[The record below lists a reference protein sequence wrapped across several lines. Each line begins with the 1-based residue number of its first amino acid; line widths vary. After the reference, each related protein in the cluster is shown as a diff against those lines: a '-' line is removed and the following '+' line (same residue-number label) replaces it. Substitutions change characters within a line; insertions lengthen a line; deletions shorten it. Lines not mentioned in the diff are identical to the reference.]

1 MLKNDRSGDQGHSTL
16 DDAAR
21 AWRMREQPS
30 KIPERPLCPA
40 CGDSMHLVRV
50 VPRGSYIAEQ
60 AVFQCERCHVAI
72 TRTGDAVH
80 D

>member
-1 MLKNDRSGDQGHSTL
+1 
-16 DDAAR
+16 
-21 AWRMREQPS
+21 MREQPS